1 MSDSYSALCV
11 LAVAERS
18 TYLETHRC
26 LKKVSSVFKK
36 SVPDSMSLS
45 HFGIG
50 LHSSAKS
57 TTSNGVWATRVRK
70 HTNTQNITILLIWK
84 KKEKKTWMR
93 TIRLSDAQA
102 SGFTSKADWLI
113 VNTAL
118 YKNTVEN
125 VTPLECHLH
134 LGRSAFPNRKPN
146 IQIPNPY
153 KSSALLNHG
162 TCRGGVQF
170 FLNETETWTQFKC
183 VPKGRR
189 KAGSHKKKVPQA
201 GPGGAILLKNK
212 SQLKCRHHGGIV
224 HDAFELLASL
234 VQLQVD
240 VENRAA
246 QTAGLAR
253 CQPQDFTR
261 YSPR

>member
-1 MSDSYSALCV
+1 
-11 LAVAERS
+11 
-18 TYLETHRC
+18 
-26 LKKVSSVFKK
+26 
-36 SVPDSMSLS
+36 
-45 HFGIG
+45 
-50 LHSSAKS
+50 
-57 TTSNGVWATRVRK
+57 
-70 HTNTQNITILLIWK
+70 
-84 KKEKKTWMR
+84 MR

-102 SGFTSKADWLI
+102 SGSTSKADWLI

>member
-50 LHSSAKS
+50 LHSSAKK
-57 TTSNGVWATRVRK
+57 VQLQMVFEQLMLE
-70 HTNTQNITILLIWK
+70 NTQTPRTLQFCWFK
-84 KKEKKTWMR
+84 KKKKTWMR